1 MRYQTAGVA
10 LAVCVLAI
18 GVASRPR
25 GASAQ
30 CTGFVSR
37 PIDLGVSGGNIH
49 SFNKKHTLCFS
60 GTLGSMVQNNTGK
73 QFILSNNHVL
83 DDSNKAKRGDPIVQ
97 PGLADV
103 SCVQTPSDAVANLSR
118 AVKISFG
125 GGTNTV
131 DAAIAE
137 IIPGDVGSDIKNI
150 GPISSTTVAPSPG
163 LPVKKQGTAT
173 CLTFGTIAS
182 VSFRG
187 KISYGKGKVATFV
200 NQIVINGPLP
210 PSNFG
215 GPGDSGSLIVT
226 QDSCPSAVGLLFA
239 GSGDQ
244 SQTIANPIS
253 KVLSKLHVSMTGG
266 CTAVRTAPPATTAEQ
281 AGNATVSPDLVTSA
295 TAVRDRHEDELMK
308 IPGAVGTAIGISD
321 QPGHPAIEV
330 YIDKMTPE
338 AQASAPKEVEGLPV
352 KLIEN
357 GGFVAY

>member
-18 GVASRPR
+18 GVASMPQ
-25 GASAQ
+25 GALADCS
-30 CTGFVSR
+30 GSVSR
-37 PIDLGVSGGNIH
+37 PIELGVSGGNIH
-49 SFNKKHTLCFS
+49 SFTKNHKFCFS
-60 GTLGSMVQNNTGK
+60 GTLGSMVQDNNGK

-83 DDSNKAKRGDPIVQ
+83 DDTNKAKHGDLIVQ

-103 SCVQTPSDAVANLSR
+103 QCAQTPSDGVANFSR
-118 AVKISFG
+118 AVKLNFG

-137 IIPGDVGSDIKNI
+137 IIPGDVSSDIMNI

-163 LPVKKQGTAT
+163 LPVKKQGTTT
-173 CLTFGTIAS
+173 CTTTGNISS
-182 VSFRG
+182 VGARL
-187 KISYGKGKVATFV
+187 KIKYGGGKVAKFV
-200 NQIVINGPLP
+200 NQIIINVQD
-210 PSNFG
+210 FG
-215 GPGDSGSLIVT
+215 APGDSGSLIVT
-226 QDSCPSAVGLLFA
+226 QDACPSAVGLLFA
-239 GSGDQ
+239 GSANQ
-244 SQTIANPIS
+244 SFTVANPIS
-253 KVLSKLHVSMTGG
+253 NVLSKLHVSMTGG
-266 CTAVRTAPPATTAEQ
+266 CTAVRSAPPAATAEQ

-338 AQASAPKEVEGLPV
+338 AQASAPKEIEGLPV